1 MVNNYFL
8 HKNPRKGN
16 IFFVICKEWNGNL
29 IKIYYIA
36 FRISLFEVESESDVM

>member
-16 IFFVICKEWNGNL
+16 IFFAYMQ
-29 IKIYYIA
+29 IKSFSSMI
-36 FRISLFEVESESDVM
+36 LCQTLPL